1 MCARRTLWVP
11 RGLLLVRRPEGLVTC
26 ELMGVVRRGILILQ
40 HRRACAARS
49 RAESG
54 ADMQARASRTVRAHG
69 GVAATVEAGR
79 PTRRPRGAAA
89 AARASAAEA
98 ERAGS
103 RLTHK
108 ATSATACT
116 NRCAGCCGTGT
127 GTGHGRGHG
136 SGRGRGRSRRGAG
149 CTRGRAVACVRARA
163 RTKAPEVC
171 QSQPAR
177 AAQGPS
183 ARVLLWDCIL
193 YSQEHGPKR
202 KKESPK
208 PKPGIEDANF
218 RYGRTTHTSE
228 SERASERRNIIT
240 KHELEHSLTHN
251 QPTHPP
257 TRHLGHFTR
266 GG

>member
-171 QSQPAR
+171 QSPLAPPKGPLLEFCYGIAFCIHRNTVLRIRERKNLGHSQNRVSRTRISVMDERRTRAR
-177 AAQGPS
+177 A
-183 ARVLLWDCIL
+183 
-193 YSQEHGPKR
+193 
-202 KKESPK
+202 
-208 PKPGIEDANF
+208 
-218 RYGRTTHTSE
+218 
-228 SERASERRNIIT
+228 SERASDGI
-240 KHELEHSLTHN
+240 L
-251 QPTHPP
+251 
-257 TRHLGHFTR
+257 
-266 GG
+266 

>member
-171 QSQPAR
+171 QSPLAPPK
-177 AAQGPS
+177 GP
-183 ARVLLWDCIL
+183 LLEFCYGIAFCI
-193 YSQEHGPKR
+193 H
-202 KKESPK
+202 
-208 PKPGIEDANF
+208 
-218 RYGRTTHTSE
+218 
-228 SERASERRNIIT
+228 RN
-240 KHELEHSLTHN
+240 
-251 QPTHPP
+251 
-257 TRHLGHFTR
+257 
-266 GG
+266 